1 MARLVYPPQMRIAWI
16 AKIGLSGAIQ
26 NVKNINNSRGRWK
39 FCPNCGCKMDLEE
52 AR

>member
-1 MARLVYPPQMRIAWI
+1 MARLVTHPQMRLAWI

-39 FCPNCGCKMDLEE
+39 FCHNCGARMLEDE
-52 AR
+52 